1 MPYREQDMNYCVFHK
16 GEYKQ
21 CPLSLSLK
29 GRKLA
34 KADTEASNLAELDFY
49 KIIEVCIRICDC
61 IFLEQVITGEC
72 VFCDQPRNT
81 ESRSVW
87 GCAGGRCQCWRGL
100 SGLVMTAQPEDEHRT
115 F

>member
-1 MPYREQDMNYCVFHK
+1 MPYREEDMNYCVFHK

-34 KADTEASNLAELDFY
+34 KAGAEAGNLAELDFY
-49 KIIEVCIRICDC
+49 KIIEICIRICDC
-61 IFLEQVITGEC
+61 IFLEQVITGEY

-81 ESRSVW
+81 ESK
-87 GCAGGRCQCWRGL
+87 
-100 SGLVMTAQPEDEHRT
+100 
-115 F
+115 

>member
-1 MPYREQDMNYCVFHK
+1 MNYCIFHK

-49 KIIEVCIRICDC
+49 KIVEICIR
-61 IFLEQVITGEC
+61 
-72 VFCDQPRNT
+72 
-81 ESRSVW
+81 
-87 GCAGGRCQCWRGL
+87 
-100 SGLVMTAQPEDEHRT
+100 M
-115 F
+115 

>member
-1 MPYREQDMNYCVFHK
+1 MNYCVFHK

-61 IFLEQVITGEC
+61 TFLSKVITGEY

-81 ESRSVW
+81 ESKSVF
-87 GCAGGRCQCWRGL
+87 GCARGRCRGWRIL
-100 SGLVMTAQPEDEHRT
+100 DGLVMAAQPVDEHRT

>member
-1 MPYREQDMNYCVFHK
+1 MPYREEDVNYCVFHK

-34 KADTEASNLAELDFY
+34 KADTEASNLAELQ
-49 KIIEVCIRICDC
+49 
-61 IFLEQVITGEC
+61 QVITGEY

-81 ESRSVW
+81 ESNK
-87 GCAGGRCQCWRGL
+87 C
-100 SGLVMTAQPEDEHRT
+100 
-115 F
+115 